1 MIVYTDP
8 QGSPE
13 WLENR
18 RGVTTGSRAKDA
30 RDRLADK
37 AEKVDK
43 KTGEITPAVRG
54 EPSAKQLLYALDVAR
69 ERCGGLAAPVYVNAA
84 MRFGTEQEPL
94 ARVAY
99 EIQSGET
106 VLEHGFFTTDDHVFG
121 CSVDGLIG
129 ADGMI
134 EIKTMVS
141 SDTLFKAVVDGEN
154 DAYIDQIL
162 FGMWITGRKWCDL
175 ILWAPDL
182 PVGQLTVRRIVRD
195 DDAIEELESDMLV
208 FSRRVADYERKLLKA
223 IEPATQAAVEYRPQ
237 INQTGNTELPESLF
251 D

>member
-1 MIVYTDP
+1 MIVYTHP

-13 WLENR
+13 WLEAR
-18 RGVTTGSRAKDA
+18 RGVITGSRAKDA

-37 AEKVDK
+37 AEKIDK
-43 KTGEITPAVRG
+43 KTGEIIPGVRG
-54 EPSAKQLLYALDVAR
+54 EPSAKQITYAMDVAR
-69 ERCGGLAAPVYVNAA
+69 ERCGRLAAQVYVNAA

-106 VLEHGFFTTDDHVFG
+106 VLEHGFFTTDDRLFG

-182 PVGQLTVRRIVRD
+182 PTGQLTIRRIVRD
-195 DDAIEELESDMLV
+195 DDVIEELEADMIV
-208 FSRRVADYERKLLKA
+208 FSRRVDDYERKLRAAMNPTK
-223 IEPATQAAVEYRPQ
+223 QAERLYQPEIAAAP
-237 INQTGNTELPESLF
+237 ELPASLF